1 MKLSVVTT
9 LYNSTS
15 YIQEFHE
22 RITNSVQKITEDY
35 ELVFVNDGS
44 PDDSLARVLE
54 IHRTDPR
61 VKVVDF
67 SRNFGHHKAILAGL
81 GQARGNL
88 VFLIDSDLEEDPDL
102 LLQFYEF
109 LSENPEYDVVYGYQ
123 GKRKGGLIE
132 RLGGGIFYRFFNLCS
147 GIKLTP
153 SQLTVRLMKRP
164 YVQALLQFRE
174 SEIFL
179 AGIFELA
186 GFRQKPVEV
195 KKHGRGETSYTSS
208 SASS

>member
-123 GKRKGGLIE
+123 GKRKGGLIRE
-132 RLGGGIFYRFFNLCS
+132 IRGGYFLSVLQPLLRN
-147 GIKLTP
+147 
-153 SQLTVRLMKRP
+153 
-164 YVQALLQFRE
+164 QAY
-174 SEIFL
+174 S
-179 AGIFELA
+179 
-186 GFRQKPVEV
+186 KPVD
-195 KKHGRGETSYTSS
+195 R
-208 SASS
+208 